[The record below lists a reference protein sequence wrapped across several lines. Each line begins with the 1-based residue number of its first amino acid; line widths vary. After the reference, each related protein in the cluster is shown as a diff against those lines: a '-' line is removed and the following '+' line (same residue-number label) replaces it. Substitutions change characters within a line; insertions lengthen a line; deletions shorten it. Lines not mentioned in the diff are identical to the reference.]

1 MLCTSWVLIICCL
14 IEGGGGGVENIIQT
28 QLLKIKSIGSGTRRR
43 IEGLHRRIAKKRMHT
58 QSGCTVPGGD
68 FLINELVK

>member
-1 MLCTSWVLIICCL
+1 MIICCL

-28 QLLKIKSIGSGTRRR
+28 QLLKIKSIGSGTRPR
-43 IEGLHRRIAKKRMHT
+43 IEGLHRRIAEKRMHT

-68 FLINELVK
+68 FLINELVT